1 MAPQPWWT
9 LLKYFQIFRIIAIM
23 LLLRYYRGVG
33 QGEGRKGVGERRK
46 MMGRKEIKDKGENEE
61 TKKTRFVIKK
71 MI

>member
-1 MAPQPWWT
+1 
-9 LLKYFQIFRIIAIM
+9 M

>member
-1 MAPQPWWT
+1 
-9 LLKYFQIFRIIAIM
+9 M

-46 MMGRKEIKDKGENEE
+46 RMGRKEIKDKGENEE